1 MPLPPFF
8 NHSLKASFSAGSI
21 VDSPSM
27 ANAESS
33 LGLYFNGFPSSSSPP
48 LGSGSKNC
56 SNKASWKSSESKS
69 LKSPPGYNLS
79 NNFRASPQFWI
90 SASEAVSY
98 FLGKEKLKLFCKSAY
113 ASLYA
118 STAFFKSSSSAEVP
132 LKFL

>member
-33 LGLYFNGFPSSSSPP
+33 LGLYFNGLPSSPP
-48 LGSGSKNC
+48 FGFGSKNC

-90 SASEAVSY
+90 CASEAVSY

-118 STAFFKSSSSAEVP
+118 STAFSKFLRSSSLLP
-132 LKFL
+132 KLL